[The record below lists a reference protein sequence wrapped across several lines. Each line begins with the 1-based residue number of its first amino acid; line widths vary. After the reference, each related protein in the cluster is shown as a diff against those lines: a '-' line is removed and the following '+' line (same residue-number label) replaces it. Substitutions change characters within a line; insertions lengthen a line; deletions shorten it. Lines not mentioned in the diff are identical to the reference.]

1 MILGLRR
8 VLDGDLETSTE
19 FGRYSAKD
27 FAAKILR
34 LRVVLGD
41 DFEGSGGTGR

>member
-8 VLDGDLETSTE
+8 VLGGDFDTSAE
-19 FGRYSAKD
+19 FGRYSA
-27 FAAKILR
+27 ILR

-41 DFEGSGGTGR
+41 DFVGSGGTGR

>member
-27 FAAKILR
+27 FL

-41 DFEGSGGTGR
+41 GFEASGGTRR